1 MSSAARSLGF
11 ALVMCV
17 ACSLLLTAAT
27 TGLKP
32 LQVHNVR
39 IDKQKNIL
47 RSVALLAPGR
57 DYTDS
62 EVAALYK
69 TNIQPV
75 WVDAQGRRVPA
86 NQHGDQDLP
95 LYLYTRN
102 GKTSAY
108 IIPVDTRGLWGPI
121 KAYLALKSD
130 GATVAGFTV
139 FKHQE
144 TPGLGGEIE
153 KQWFQKN
160 FVGKK
165 IRDADG
171 NLVSVQVAKGKVAEV
186 VPAAER
192 ANYVDGISGAT
203 LTGKYL
209 SAGLKSV
216 LSDYEPVAVCLRKK
230 NCR

>member
-1 MSSAARSLGF
+1 MA
-11 ALVMCV
+11 MCV
-17 ACSLLLTAAT
+17 ACSLLLTAAA

-32 LQVHNVR
+32 LQERNVR

-47 RSVALLAPGR
+47 RSVALLTPGR
-57 DYTDS
+57 DYSDS
-62 EVAALYK
+62 EVAALYEA
-69 TNIQPV
+69 NIEPV
-75 WVDAQGRRVPA
+75 WVDAQGRRVA
-86 NQHGDQDLP
+86 SDQHGSQDLP
-95 LYLYTRN
+95 LYLYTRD
-102 GKTSAY
+102 GTTSAY
-108 IIPVDTRGLWGPI
+108 IIPVNTRGLWGPI
-121 KAYLALKSD
+121 KAYLALESD

-160 FVGKK
+160 FVGKQ

-171 NLVSVQVAKGKVAEV
+171 NLVSVKVAKGKVDEV
-186 VPAAER
+186 VPAAKR

-209 SAGLKSV
+209 SAGLKSI
-216 LSDYEPVAVCLRKK
+216 LSDYEPVAVCLRQKS
-230 NCR
+230 CR